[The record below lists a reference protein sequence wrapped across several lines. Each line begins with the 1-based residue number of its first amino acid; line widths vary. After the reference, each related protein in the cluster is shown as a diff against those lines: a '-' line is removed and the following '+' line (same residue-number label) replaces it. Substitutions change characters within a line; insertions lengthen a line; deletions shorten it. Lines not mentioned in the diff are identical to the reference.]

1 MAFFGITLLGYQN
14 PFLSK
19 KKVWVK
25 GEEGEGTVLQSRS
38 PFAVTTEEE
47 SPKESV
53 CTKLPPIIPG
63 GNYSVH
69 QNSHAKY
76 HKAVRRAQL
85 KTFHNQLFEEPLTDA
100 QNFSFWLSNDPGSR
114 PHDIAPWMKTPRHC
128 IIKSSITRFV
138 DHMILHDR
146 LFSLY

>member
-19 KKVWVK
+19 KKV
-25 GEEGEGTVLQSRS
+25 

-47 SPKESV
+47 TSKEPV
-53 CTKLPPIIPG
+53 CRTKLPPIIPG

-69 QNSHAKY
+69 QNSNIKY
-76 HKAVRRAQL
+76 HRAVRRGQL

-100 QNFSFWLSNDPGSR
+100 QNFSFWLSHEPGKRS
-114 PHDIAPWMKTPRHC
+114 HDIAPWMKTPRHC